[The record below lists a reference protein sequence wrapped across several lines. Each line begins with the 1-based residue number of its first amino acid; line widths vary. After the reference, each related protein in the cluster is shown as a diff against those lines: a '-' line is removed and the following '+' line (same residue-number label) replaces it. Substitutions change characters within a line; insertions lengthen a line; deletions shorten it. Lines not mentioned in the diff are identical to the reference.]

1 MDEEYIKSLSY
12 DEKIVFLKIFC
23 KLVRA
28 DGAIAGEEVDLLKR
42 IAAKY
47 GVPMEEM
54 VQIIKMP
61 NIDHVLEAS
70 KIKDRR
76 HALHLVKELCLFANI
91 DEDLADNELDVV
103 IDAAR
108 AMGIEDNK
116 IILINRL
123 VLDSLILAKTGRVI
137 MEEDN
142 G

>member
-12 DEKIVFLKIFC
+12 EEKIVFLKIFC

-28 DGAIAGEEVDLLKR
+28 DGAIASEEVDLLKR
-42 IAAKY
+42 VAAKY

-70 KIKDRR
+70 KIKDRH
-76 HALHLVKELCLFANI
+76 HALLLVKELCLFSNI